1 MTKFVPEKET
11 FRLGE
16 SSVLL
21 AELSERE
28 GRTKTEIIK
37 RALKV
42 YAIKGKG
49 KGGV

>member
-1 MTKFVPEKET
+1 MTKFIPDKET

-16 SSVLL
+16 SSILL
-21 AELSERE
+21 AELSEQE

-42 YAIKGKG
+42 YATKGE